1 MSYIPPQAS
10 QWQGRQADGV
20 QYVHQLIKC
29 VDIAN
34 LQEITSPF
42 VALLGYG
49 VDEGVRRNSGRVGA
63 AKGPDAFREAFSK
76 LSNPE
81 AKKVNTTVDIGTLE
95 CDYENLEAIQESLSE
110 KVYLILQAK
119 GFPVLIGGGH
129 DIAYGHY
136 KGIEKF
142 LADSSVKIGIVN
154 FDAHLDLRDT
164 KNGANSGSPFYQISK
179 EAEHFHYLCI
189 GFRDSSNSLELKE
202 RASELGVQL
211 IPRKYCHLSHR
222 EKCDQTLQK
231 FLDSVDVVY
240 LTVDL
245 DGFADAYAPGVSAAS
260 PLGFDVD
267 FAFWGIERIIQSKKI
282 ISMDIAE
289 LNPIYDIDQRTAKL
303 AAGIVHFILSN
314 KA

>member
-1 MSYIPPQAS
+1 MSYIPPKES
-10 QWQGRQADGV
+10 QWQGRQTDDV
-20 QYVHQLIKC
+20 QYVHQLVKC
-29 VDIAN
+29 VDIAV
-34 LQEITSPF
+34 LKEVTSPF

-76 LSNPE
+76 LSIPGGKRGNHL
-81 AKKVNTTVDIGTLE
+81 VDFGTLV
-95 CDYENLEAIQESLSE
+95 CNQENLEATQDSLSE
-110 KVYLILQAK
+110 RVCDILHAK
-119 GFPVLIGGGH
+119 GFPILIGGGH

-154 FDAHLDLRDT
+154 FDAHLDLRDDT
-164 KNGANSGSPFYQISK
+164 NGANSGTPFYQISK
-179 EAEHFHYLCI
+179 EVEHFHYLCV
-189 GFRDSSNSLELKE
+189 GFRESSNSPELKE
-202 RASELGVQL
+202 RASQLGVQL
-211 IPRKYCHLSHR
+211 IPRKHCHLSHR
-222 EKCDQTLQK
+222 ETCEQTLKK
-231 FLDSVDVVY
+231 FIDSVDVVY

-245 DGFADAYAPGVSAAS
+245 DGFADAYAPGVSASS

-267 FAFWGIERIIQSKKI
+267 FAIWGIERIIQSNKL
-282 ISMDIAE
+282 ISVDIAE
-289 LNPIYDIDQRTAKL
+289 LNPTYDIDQRTAKL